1 MTRTLTRKL
10 ATSFLV
16 GIALTGM
23 AAAQQPSSQGL
34 LTGAQVRDLAAKAST
49 AAEHAQLRNH
59 FTVLAERYEAEAKRH
74 GTMAKLPGN
83 PNRRSGGDY
92 ATHWRRLSESVGAMA
107 KSARELADFHGK
119 LATGQPAT
127 RPADPAHLEHGT
139 GAPTVLSDAQLQ
151 QLVTGAR
158 TPGDH
163 GKLVEYFNSLAAK
176 YSQDA
181 DAHATMAGGYRGHPR
196 GMTSAVDHC
205 ERIVKQARTA
215 AAEAKALAA
224 EHQAMAK

>member
-1 MTRTLTRKL
+1 MTRTLTRRL

-49 AAEHAQLRNH
+49 PAEHAQLRDH
-59 FTVLAERYEAEAKRH
+59 FTTLAARYEADAKRH
-74 GTMAKLPGN
+74 AALSKLPGSPRQIVN
-83 PNRRSGGDY
+83 AY
-92 ATHWRRLSESVGAMA
+92 ATHHTRLLQAVSDTA